1 MGMTGGHWK
10 DVTLLEAGQ
19 GPSPKMSSSPI
30 SPQWALCL
38 EQLRAADEH
47 LAVPR
52 SRDGALEQRDLLPV
66 RQLQHS
72 GWELHIS
79 WCPLGPQVTA
89 PALFCSALCGAA
101 DPADG
106 GRVGAGGTEGVGGQT
121 GARPQHHP
129 GPLRRASSRCRG
141 NPTAH
146 SSMTRGGPR
155 DDHQWGRA
163 CSRHGVVTSP
173 PLFFSS
179 SVWFWVLFSHI
190 FILSFYFP
198 TPAHLGAASSPYTG
212 WCWHVRGGRS
222 GF

>member
-1 MGMTGGHWK
+1 MTGGHWK

-173 PLFFSS
+173 PHSFLLLFGFGFCFPTFSFFLS
-179 SVWFWVLFSHI
+179 IFQPLLTWVLHQTHI
-190 FILSFYFP
+190 QD
-198 TPAHLGAASSPYTG
+198 GAG
-212 WCWHVRGGRS
+212 M
-222 GF
+222 